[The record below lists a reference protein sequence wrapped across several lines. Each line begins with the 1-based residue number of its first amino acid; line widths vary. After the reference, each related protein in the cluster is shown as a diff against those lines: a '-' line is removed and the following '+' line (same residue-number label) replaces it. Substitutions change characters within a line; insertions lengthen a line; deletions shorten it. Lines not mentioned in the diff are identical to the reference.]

1 LLEFCKQK
9 FGKKKGGGHGGDI
22 QGNNTAASE
31 LMDSLLVEAAWD
43 SDEYIRRSILLTMS
57 YMLTLL

>member
-31 LMDSLLVEAAWD
+31 VMDSLLVEAAWD
-43 SDEYIRRSILLTMS
+43 SDE
-57 YMLTLL
+57 